1 MKVFVNY
8 PTTDEGKKLFQD
20 NLAIFKARLMLK
32 SIENLKISDIAKE
45 KMINKVLEILK
56 SMTNNVDV

>member
-56 SMTNNVDV
+56 SMPNNVDV